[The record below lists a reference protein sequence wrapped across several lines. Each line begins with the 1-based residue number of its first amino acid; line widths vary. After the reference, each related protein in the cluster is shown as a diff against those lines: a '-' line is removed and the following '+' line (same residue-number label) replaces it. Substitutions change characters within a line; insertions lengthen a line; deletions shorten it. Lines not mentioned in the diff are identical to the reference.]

1 MFDSDVLD
9 ADFCVNDGVSP
20 NSQQII
26 IETVSDFIPK
36 LSNSPMT
43 TTPISEINKAKDFC
57 YIENRSKWRVQ
68 NSKHKKQLSF
78 VRALYDFNSPEL
90 SSLKFSAGD
99 IIVVLNKLE
108 NGWWDGVL
116 GDKRGWFPSNYVEH
130 LEENEINEFNQDI
143 SSDNKYSND
152 DNEDDD
158 TYSIQIGLEQSS
170 IQKDSVE
177 CFYQKSKNINNT
189 LDNPIWIPDISL
201 DKQTYYLNTE
211 IGVPETEFSTF
222 SAYNDDSNSYL
233 KERLKEKISPFPI
246 KSKEYKD
253 LEIASH
259 LSESPKNSHF
269 KDNLVRNFNDQ
280 EKTFVEYK
288 NSEKTQNSKQKSS
301 KEQHQSF
308 IFSPRSPSIGTISPF
323 KTFIISSYENQLDIP
338 SSSENSI
345 NNENGSKISDSDD
358 GSSVLMPIYYRPQT
372 PTNFKDLETTYL
384 SCKVLKLLPEELIP
398 SYRKIFQN
406 MRQSINDLHKF
417 ILLNMKVLFQKL
429 CDSIKITVI
438 YLVHASDML
447 RIISMISNP
456 LPTIISIS
464 ENDFKTI
471 KWYYR
476 KILATLSRLILST
489 KLASSEWLPENI
501 TSNVLNDAENVIT
514 IVEEYIEFIVS
525 RDSIYKTPCKIRP
538 GFVKDRQIGGG
549 WRGNGLII
557 YTKPIIHNNMLLES
571 KCQFSDNLLLK
582 PLSQELLSKLDT
594 FLNEIKYLLNKFQ
607 RKLLKPNFTE
617 SEKKSSIIVS
627 EFFIIHETQA
637 ILKSLSMFMEMIEL
651 VDVAPLGEVYGDTYS
666 PTLFDFLNAKQALYD
681 SINTLVLIVQSFPK
695 FINMYNNDPIMS
707 IVSSSRNLNCSLQSL
722 MMTIEFLVGEKE
734 IRAKRRS
741 EDLMHSAH
749 LNSSK
754 KSSIS
759 SSVSIESND
768 YKTILKTSPATP
780 RTKTKLKKIF
790 GDESPFGRS
799 PHRKASSVF
808 QIQNELT
815 PWFLE
820 HDHEGRI
827 VYDDQGYLKAGTLMG
842 LIEHLTRHD
851 LFDSLFNNTFLL
863 TYRTLISA
871 EDFFDLL
878 VKRFMIVPPG
888 NLKSHELEIWVEKK
902 QKPIRLRVFNILK
915 IWLENHFMEP
925 IDENSKRLLNR
936 IKEFTINVLSE
947 SIPVENLIRIIDKRI
962 KNEDENHFRKLI
974 LNIGLNTPP
983 PVLPKNLKKFK
994 LLDLDPLEIARQL
1007 TIIESKIYNKI
1018 KPIECLNKAWSKN
1031 FANDIAKNIKSM
1043 ILKSN
1048 QITGWVTHS
1057 ILSQSEVKKRVDII
1071 KHFINIA
1078 DRCRSLNNFSTLT
1091 SIISGINSAP
1101 IHRLKRT
1108 WELINKKTIN
1118 IFDSLNR
1125 IMDSAKNFSEY
1136 RELLHVIN
1144 PPCVPFLGVYLT
1156 DLTFIEDGNPDMI
1169 KNSKNLINF
1178 SKRIKTA
1185 EVIREIQQYQSVS
1198 YSFQIVPEIQ
1208 AFISHCLKGMDT
1220 LGDMY
1225 NLSLGVE
1232 PRERDDEKLTRLL
1245 QESGLL

>member
-1 MFDSDVLD
+1 MFDSDASD
-9 ADFCVNDGVSP
+9 TDFCANKKVSS
-20 NSQQII
+20 NSKQII
-26 IETVSDFIPK
+26 EIVSDFIPK
-36 LSNSPMT
+36 RPNSPIT
-43 TTPISEINKAKDFC
+43 TDPISETNKVEDSC
-57 YIENRSKWRVQ
+57 YIEDKSKWLSQ
-68 NSKHKKQLSF
+68 DSKHRKQLSL

-99 IIVVLNKLE
+99 VIEVLNKLE
-108 NGWWDGVL
+108 NGWWDGIL
-116 GDKRGWFPSNYVEH
+116 GDQRGWFPSNYVEH

-143 SSDNKYSND
+143 VSNQKSSND

-158 TYSIQIGLEQSS
+158 TYSIQIGLEQSL
-170 IQKDSVE
+170 IPKDSVE

-189 LDNPIWIPDISL
+189 LNDPTWVPDIAL
-201 DKQTYYLNTE
+201 DKQTSYLNTE
-211 IGVPETEFSTF
+211 IEIPETNFSPFLT
-222 SAYNDDSNSYL
+222 YNDYSNDNL
-233 KERLKEKISPFPI
+233 KIPKEKISLLPI
-246 KSKEYKD
+246 KNKKYKD
-253 LEIASH
+253 LKIIPH
-259 LSESPKNSHF
+259 LSKSPKNPYVKGDLI
-269 KDNLVRNFNDQ
+269 KDFNNQKKNFM
-280 EKTFVEYK
+280 EYED
-288 NSEKTQNSKQKSS
+288 SEKVQNNKKSS
-301 KEQHQSF
+301 KEQLKSF
-308 IFSPRSPSIGTISPF
+308 AFLSQSPSVETISPLEN
-323 KTFIISSYENQLDIP
+323 FIISSYENQLDIQ
-338 SSSENSI
+338 SLSENSI
-345 NNENGSKISDSDD
+345 SNENSSKMSDSDD

-384 SCKVLKLLPEELIP
+384 SCKALKLLPEELIP

-438 YLVHASDML
+438 YLVHASNML
-447 RIISMISNP
+447 RIVSMIDNP
-456 LPTIISIS
+456 FPTIISIS

-501 TSNVLNDAENVIT
+501 TSSVLNDAEDVIT
-514 IVEEYIEFIVS
+514 IVEEYIEFIIS

-538 GFVKDRQIGGG
+538 GFIKDRQVGGG
-549 WRGNGLII
+549 WKGNGLIM
-557 YTKPIIHNNMLLES
+557 YTKPTVHNNMLLES
-571 KCQFSDNLLLK
+571 KCQSSDNLLLK
-582 PLSQELLSKLDT
+582 PLSQELLSKLDA

-637 ILKSLSMFMEMIEL
+637 ILKSLSIFMEMIEL
-651 VDVAPLGEVYGDTYS
+651 VDVTPLGEIYGDTYS

-707 IVSSSRNLNCSLQSL
+707 IVNSSRNLNCSLQSL

-734 IRAKRRS
+734 IRTKRRS
-741 EDLMHSAH
+741 EDLAHSAH
-749 LNSSK
+749 LNSSQ

-759 SSVSIESND
+759 SNISVESND
-768 YKTILKTSPATP
+768 YKTLLKTSPATP

-790 GDESPFGRS
+790 GDESPFGKS

-808 QIQNELT
+808 QIQNETT

-820 HDHEGRI
+820 HNHEGRI

-878 VKRFMIVPPG
+878 VKRFMVAPPG

-915 IWLENHFMEP
+915 IWLENHFMES
-925 IDENSKRLLNR
+925 IDENSKKLLNR
-936 IKEFTINVLSE
+936 IKEFTVNILSE

-962 KNEDENHFRKLI
+962 KNEDENHFRRLI

-983 PVLPKNLKKFK
+983 PLLPKNLKKFK

-1007 TIIESKIYNKI
+1007 TIIEK
-1018 KPIECLNKAWSKN
+1018 CLNKAWSKN
-1031 FANDIAKNIKSM
+1031 FANDIAENIKSM

-1118 IFDSLNR
+1118 IFDSLNK

-1169 KNSKNLINF
+1169 KNSKDLINF

-1208 AFISHCLKGMDT
+1208 TYIFHCLKGMDT

-1225 NLSLGVE
+1225 DLSLGIE